1 MVGNGMFA
9 EPGDPDSIYPGAQSL
24 YPHREHYERSPHPD
38 SRLEPGNVHAKALG
52 DLQGTAF
59 EQSYSIFENARKEY
73 TKHLDKLKEVEHL
86 YSDDGYRM
94 QIDQFQESPA
104 AKAIDDAV
112 RLVETRRDEAQA
124 DMEKVF
130 RELSPHGDAAAE
142 SRASRYWHRCE
153 RLLDSSRDNK
163 LAVAEEMV
171 RKASKEEL
179 GTLLQE
185 LPTYLRSVGIGD
197 SWIDESVAQHA
208 PNYGKAK
215 NRLQRAEQAVM
226 VANANAR
233 QLRESFTNRQARP
246 STIPHL
252 RERDPDK

>member
-1 MVGNGMFA
+1 
-9 EPGDPDSIYPGAQSL
+9 
-24 YPHREHYERSPHPD
+24 
-38 SRLEPGNVHAKALG
+38 
-52 DLQGTAF
+52 
-59 EQSYSIFENARKEY
+59 
-73 TKHLDKLKEVEHL
+73 
-86 YSDDGYRM
+86 
-94 QIDQFQESPA
+94 
-104 AKAIDDAV
+104 
-112 RLVETRRDEAQA
+112 
-124 DMEKVF
+124 
-130 RELSPHGDAAAE
+130 
-142 SRASRYWHRCE
+142 
-153 RLLDSSRDNK
+153 
-163 LAVAEEMV
+163 MV

-197 SWIDESVAQHA
+197 SWIDKSVAQHA
-208 PNYGKAK
+208 PNYGEAK